1 MSLVP
6 ATPEECRAMAAECGR
21 RAQQYANAR
30 HHYSAKLEIDQALQ
44 LTLRA
49 LELEQITNSLSSTPP
64 AMTKPNA
71 VPSTALGTPS
81 MQEPQ

>member
-1 MSLVP
+1 MSAPDENGWFDILTAPKDGTRIIV
-6 ATPEECRAMAAECGR
+6 
-21 RAQQYANAR
+21 YA
-30 HHYSAKLEIDQALQ
+30 ALQ